1 MNTFSCVT
9 GVRWFYQPGVLQPRI
24 RIKKAEAS
32 DGNWGIFRGYHSYTS
47 KACADASNDSDGE
60 YKEIVRSFIIPKG
73 TRYYHNANTEEYVS
87 ETIIMK

>member
-9 GVRWFYQPGVLQPRI
+9 GVRWFYQPGVLQPRV
-24 RIKKAEAS
+24 RIKKAVNPY
-32 DGNWGIFRGYHSYTS
+32 DDYFIFRGYHSYTS
-47 KACADASNDSDGE
+47 KARADANNDSDGE